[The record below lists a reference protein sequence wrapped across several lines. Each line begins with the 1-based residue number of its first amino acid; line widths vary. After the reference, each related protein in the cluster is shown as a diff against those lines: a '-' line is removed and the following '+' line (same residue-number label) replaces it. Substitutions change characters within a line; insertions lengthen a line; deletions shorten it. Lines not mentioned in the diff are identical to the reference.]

1 MFGLR
6 GRLRIKQYYNPEE
19 IIVAKDNV
27 SNYTAT
33 IEIGENSKVKLT
45 DDVIATIAGLAAT
58 EVEGVAAMKGNVTNE
73 MMAVIG
79 VKNLTKGVV
88 IDVQDD
94 IVSVK
99 LALSMRYGYS
109 IPKTSAEVQDRVKNA
124 IENMTGLTVSCV
136 DVHITGI
143 QLDKK

>member
-1 MFGLR
+1 MSR
-6 GRLRIKQYYNPEE
+6 TNYNPEGN
-19 IIVAKDNV
+19 IVSKDNAA
-27 SNYTAT
+27 NYTAT
-33 IEIGENSKVKLT
+33 IEIAENSKVKIT

-79 VKNLTKGVV
+79 VKNLTKGVE
-88 IDVQDD
+88 IDIQDGM
-94 IVSVK
+94 VSVK

-124 IENMTGLTVSCV
+124 IENMTGLKVSCV

-143 QLDKK
+143 ELDKK

>member
-1 MFGLR
+1 M
-6 GRLRIKQYYNPEE
+6 
-19 IIVAKDNV
+19 AKDNV